1 MAKEIITLKVKADSN
16 VKSVAGSISHALK
29 GDGDSQQGKD
39 VELLAIGAKL

>member
-1 MAKEIITLKVKADSN
+1 MAKEIVTLKVKADSN

-29 GDGDSQQGKD
+29 GDGDSMSKE